1 MSSVPES
8 PLNHDA
14 EVSGARER
22 RIRWDALAAVIASL
36 VGLLALIVAGY
47 TAYIERQQVRAQVWP
62 YLQMGKSNA
71 QGQYEFVAVNKGMGP
86 VIVKSVQVLISGKPV
101 RNWEELERL
110 VDFDPKGSQVTS
122 TLNGLVLAPEGRIRW
137 IAFQNADDVNALIEG
152 WRRFHVQARVCYS
165 SSLGESWLMIYQ
177 MGPLARPR
185 AVSSCKVPATAQF
198 FG

>member
-1 MSSVPES
+1 MSASS
-8 PLNHDA
+8 PDPDQ
-14 EVSGARER
+14 SRGGAAAGRAV
-22 RIRWDALAAVIASL
+22 RWDALAAVIASL

-71 QGQYEFVAVNKGMGP
+71 QGQYEFVALNKGMGP
-86 VIVKSVQVLISGKPV
+86 LIVESVQVLVSGKPV

-110 VDFDPKGSQVTS
+110 VDFDPRGSQVTS
-122 TLNGLVLAPEGRIRW
+122 TLNGLVLAPGDRIRW
-137 IAFQNADDVNALIEG
+137 IAFQNADDVNALMED

-165 SSLGESWLMIYQ
+165 SSLGESWLTIYQ

-185 AVSSCKVPATAQF
+185 PVSSCKVPTTTQF